1 MPWVSK
7 DAKKHTKK
15 AASPTAKKQWS
26 KVANSV
32 LKQSGDEGKAI
43 RIANAAV
50 KKRGKK

>member
-1 MPWVSK
+1 MPWTSK
-7 DAKKHTKK
+7 DAKKHTKS
-15 AASPTAKKQWS
+15 AGSPKSKKQWS

-32 LKQSGDEGKAI
+32 LQQSGDEGKAI